1 MKIGQDIHAL
11 QNFSNDSLVNQMPK
25 GIVEASAKSFV
36 YSFAFSTLFSGGNVL
51 FGAAGGV
58 LGSLMT
64 ITEAVSRPIFIKL
77 FNNGTNGM
85 NLINL
90 VLRNVILVTCVGM
103 VAQPIL
109 SLTLSMNMGINLVRA
124 VVSVTFWEI
133 IFNSNARND
142 RAYSYF
148 WLLIR

>member
-1 MKIGQDIHAL
+1 MKLDQAINAV
-11 QNFSNDSLVNQMPK
+11 QNVSNDSYVNQMPK
-25 GIVEASAKSFV
+25 GVVEAAAKSFV

-77 FNNGTNGM
+77 FNNSTNGM
-85 NLINL
+85 NLVNL

-103 VAQPIL
+103 IAQPIL
-109 SLTLSMNMGINLVRA
+109 SVTLSMNMGINLVRA

-148 WLLIR
+148 WLVIR